1 MSEDRLEQALQ
12 EMKDENVDAA
22 TLEAARARVW
32 GNMANAASTTC
43 AEFREDFHAY
53 LANELSDHRRLLL
66 EDHLSRCPGC
76 RTRIAELKGD
86 RRVLAMPVRSNS
98 RGVRRGA
105 LVAAAALLLEIVYL
119 GRDSIDNMMA
129 PGGPR
134 ATVVSVDRGLYR
146 LPTGLLQAGATVGD
160 HESVRTGPG
169 AHAVLRLP
177 GGAMGGVNEGGGS
190 HRTGA

>member
-1 MSEDRLEQALQ
+1 MSEDRLEQGLQ

-86 RRVLAMPVRSNS
+86 RRVLAMPVRLNS
-98 RGVRRGA
+98 GWFHPGA
-105 LVAAAALLLEIVYL
+105 LV
-119 GRDSIDNMMA
+119 
-129 PGGPR
+129 
-134 ATVVSVDRGLYR
+134 VV
-146 LPTGLLQAGATVGD
+146 
-160 HESVRTGPG
+160 
-169 AHAVLRLP
+169 
-177 GGAMGGVNEGGGS
+177 GS
-190 HRTGA
+190 RP